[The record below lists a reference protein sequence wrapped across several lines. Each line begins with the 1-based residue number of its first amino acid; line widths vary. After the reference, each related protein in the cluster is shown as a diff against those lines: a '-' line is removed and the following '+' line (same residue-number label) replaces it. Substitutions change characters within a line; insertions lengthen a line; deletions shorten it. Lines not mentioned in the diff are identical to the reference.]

1 MKLIAILGLG
11 NMGANI
17 AHNLHKA
24 GFALAVYNRTP
35 ERARPFIDRGVK
47 IAASPA
53 DAVQAADVVISVVGD
68 DAASKAIWMG
78 REGALDAV
86 PKGSCIVECSTL
98 SLEWVREL
106 AALAAARQLRFA
118 DAGLGGGPSTIPGGT
133 LKLFVGAEQATFD
146 AIRPVLAAF
155 SKEQFRLGGPGSGMA
170 FKLINNM
177 MIDVQVSAL
186 CEGIAMA
193 EKAGLDMAIVE
204 KAIAAGSAASPAV
217 VSNIPGILA
226 RKYEPVNFQLR
237 WMRKDAAYMEKFAR
251 EQGMQLP
258 VAKAAQGLL
267 DTAGDKG
274 WMDLNWT
281 AIAELYRK

>member
-1 MKLIAILGLG
+1 MKHIAILGLG

-17 AHNLHKA
+17 AHSLHKA

-35 ERARPFIDRGVK
+35 ERTHPFIDKGVK

-53 DAVQAADVVISVVGD
+53 EAVRAADAVISVVGD
-68 DAASKAIWMG
+68 DAASKAVWMG

-86 PKGSCIVECSTL
+86 PKGACIVECSTL

-106 AALAAARQLRFA
+106 AALASVRQLRFA

-155 SKEQFRLGGPGSGMA
+155 SKEQFRFGNPGSGMA

-193 EKAGLDMAIVE
+193 ERAGLDMAVVE
-204 KAIAAGSAASPAV
+204 KAIAAGSSSSPAV
-217 VSNIPGILA
+217 VSNIAGIMA
-226 RKYEPVNFQLR
+226 RKYEPASFQLR
-237 WMRKDAAYMEKFAR
+237 WMRKDAAYMEKFSR
-251 EQGMQLP
+251 EQGLHLP

-274 WMDLNWT
+274 WMDRNWT